1 MSTRNVNNYKHF
13 IILLDNCRHKSIKA
27 TEKKI
32 VRQKKAEK
40 VLSRKNRM
48 NLFFIIAFYFKIY
61 KLGKICN
68 DYSSS
73 FTHSFVQKQQKP
85 RDFERENYEMR
96 QMI

>member
-13 IILLDNCRHKSIKA
+13 IILLDNCRNKSIKA

-48 NLFFIIAFYFKIY
+48 NLFFFIITFYFKIY
-61 KLGKICN
+61 KLGKIRN
-68 DYSSS
+68 DCSSS
-73 FTHSFVQKQQKP
+73 FTHWLVQKQ
-85 RDFERENYEMR
+85 
-96 QMI
+96 